1 MEVSGLEPP
10 TSSLRTKRSS
20 RLSYTPAGHPSY
32 RRATPSRS
40 LLLVRRIP
48 DLFWN
53 LFGYGLWG
61 VGCLLFAVAAVRDGD
76 VLSTVAGLLF
86 LVGVVVVIG
95 PLIRAS
101 RKD

>member
-1 MEVSGLEPP
+1 M
-10 TSSLRTKRSS
+10 
-20 RLSYTPAGHPSY
+20 
-32 RRATPSRS
+32 
-40 LLLVRRIP
+40 RRIP

-53 LFGYGLWG
+53 LFGYGLWA

-101 RKD
+101 RRD

>member
-1 MEVSGLEPP
+1 M
-10 TSSLRTKRSS
+10 
-20 RLSYTPAGHPSY
+20 
-32 RRATPSRS
+32 
-40 LLLVRRIP
+40 RRIP

-53 LFGYGLWG
+53 LFGYGLWA

-86 LVGVVVVIG
+86 LIGVVVVIG

-101 RKD
+101 RRD